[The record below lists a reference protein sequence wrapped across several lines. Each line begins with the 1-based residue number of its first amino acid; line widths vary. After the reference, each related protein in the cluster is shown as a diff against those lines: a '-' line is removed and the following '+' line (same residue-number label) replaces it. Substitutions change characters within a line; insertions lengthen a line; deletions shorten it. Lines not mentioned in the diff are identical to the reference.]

1 MHAGASAKP
10 SIFAKHLLKWRT
22 GTFGGTRGWHGC
34 FVFFDVFQ
42 SLDWRWCAS
51 NSPTSRERG
60 RGISILA
67 RSGAIIASGT
77 CKCLADSKVVIFGP
91 TRAEVDVPFGLRM
104 GHSRR
109 LVALVVALFGWRL
122 RTPCRRRADFPF
134 LRFVEVLYLS
144 VTLVIIEWIELREIA
159 VRCLPILIQ

>member
-1 MHAGASAKP
+1 MLDLLAPMLDTVLAILLIRKLMHAGASAKP

-22 GTFGGTRGWHGC
+22 GTFGGARSWHGC
-34 FVFFDVFQ
+34 LVFSNVFQ
-42 SLDWRWCAS
+42 SLDWRWRAS

-60 RGISILA
+60 RGIGILA
-67 RSGAIIASGT
+67 RSSAINARGT
-77 CKCLADSKVVIFGP
+77 CKCLADSKVVIFDP

-122 RTPCRRRADFPF
+122 RSPCRLRADFPF
-134 LRFVEVLYLS
+134 SRFVEVL
-144 VTLVIIEWIELREIA
+144 
-159 VRCLPILIQ
+159 